1 MLSEISGTPFSG
13 WSEGYPQEH
22 QVCPLFR
29 NFDPSLPG
37 PEQTMNCIGGKCIL
51 STHPSISKCMQDIC
65 MSSMQQWSAGK
76 TASRHFRNVTRVCQ
90 EKEMV
95 GKENCISE
103 IWSDFVL
110 AYPVCTS
117 DNPSMEFSFAKLL
130 RKTAIKRN
138 FYACRLYIFRWQDWN
153 SFTEYNNQ
161 SFAAQLLIE

>member
-13 WSEGYPQEH
+13 WSEGDPQEH

-51 STHPSISKCMQDIC
+51 STHPSISKHAGHF
-65 MSSMQQWSAGK
+65 MSSMQQWKLHPDIS
-76 TASRHFRNVTRVCQ
+76 
-90 EKEMV
+90 EMWP
-95 GKENCISE
+95 GFAKKKRWLARKIAE

-117 DNPSMEFSFAKLL
+117 DNPSMEFPFAKLL
-130 RKTAIKRN
+130 RKKAIKRN